1 MAIAQ
6 RSLIMRMH
14 ATWVLGCSFGLTA
27 CFLSDFREAERRER
41 ERMWV
46 GSQRDVSVS
55 ERADAGAAA
64 DGDMLAAAA
73 GPRGS
78 AAGSSAGRM
87 GSSANAGGAGAG
99 ASAGKGG
106 AGKGGAGKGGA
117 GGSAAMGGAG
127 SVAGSSTEGAAGD
140 GAAGKASS
148 SDAGATGASCGDTTS
163 DVEHCGRC
171 DNDCNADM
179 ALASC
184 VDSRCVRACASGYG
198 DCNADLAFGD
208 QGDGCEIDLANGL
221 AHCGSCGS
229 RCELQQGAIVFCEDR
244 QCQLQAVQVEGGNSV
259 AELHGN
265 AQGGDPYEQL
275 CGRDEAQVGID
286 VASDGNYVLGL
297 AVRCAPLW
305 LTGSRERMVLDAGPS
320 RGLPVLGNRAGT
332 PLVPVALECPPG
344 TLLSGVSGA
353 TGNFTAD
360 NTIFTIKALSLHCA
374 RPNVSDAWVELEPS
388 STQSAG
394 SLMGNV
400 VDMFSDNCPPGEA
413 VVGFIG
419 RAGHL
424 IDALSTLCAP
434 VAITQRAR

>member
-6 RSLIMRMH
+6 RCLIMRMH

-41 ERMWV
+41 ERLWV
-46 GSQRDVSVS
+46 DSPRDVSVS
-55 ERADAGAAA
+55 ARADAGPAEVSGAA
-64 DGDMLAAAA
+64 DGGMARGAASAPASADASADKA
-73 GPRGS
+73 G
-78 AAGSSAGRM
+78 AGGNAG
-87 GSSANAGGAGAG
+87 AGGAGRGGSGGSTGRAG
-99 ASAGKGG
+99 AA
-106 AGKGGAGKGGA
+106 AGGA
-117 GGSAAMGGAG
+117 GGSAAAGGAGGSGGAG
-127 SVAGSSTEGAAGD
+127 SAAPGAAG
-140 GAAGKASS
+140 AG
-148 SDAGATGASCGDTTS
+148 DTGASCGDTTS

-198 DCNADLAFGD
+198 DCNADLSFGNI
-208 QGDGCEIDLANGL
+208 GDGCEIDLANDL
-221 AHCGSCGS
+221 AHCRSCGS
-229 RCELQQGAIVFCEDR
+229 RCELQQGAIVFCEER
-244 QCQLQAVQVEGGNSV
+244 QCQLQAAQVEGGSPV

-265 AQGGDPYEQL
+265 AQGGDPFEQL

-286 VASDGNYVLGL
+286 VASDGNYVLGF
-297 AVRCAPLW
+297 AVRCAPLS
-305 LTGSRERMVLDAGPS
+305 LTGSRENMVLEAGPS
-320 RGLPVLGNRAGT
+320 RGLPLLGNRAGAPVT
-332 PLVPVALECPPG
+332 PVALECPPG

-353 TGNFTAD
+353 TGNFAAD

-374 RPNVSDAWVELEPS
+374 RPSVLDSWVELEPS

-400 VDMFSDNCPPGEA
+400 VDMFADNCPPGEA
-413 VVGFIG
+413 VVGLIG

-434 VAITQRAR
+434 VLIAQRTR